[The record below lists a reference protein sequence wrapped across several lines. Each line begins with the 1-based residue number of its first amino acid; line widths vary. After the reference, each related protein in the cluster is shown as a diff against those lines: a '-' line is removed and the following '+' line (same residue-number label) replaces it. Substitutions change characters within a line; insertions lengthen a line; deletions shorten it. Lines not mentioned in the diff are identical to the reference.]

1 MINRISL
8 LVEVMAIIV
17 CLYALYGEKYRL
29 GYKEIVL
36 ISVDLILM
44 QSIDSGYINVG
55 ASELMFPLIALYCIW
70 RFGTDKKRLIVNNI
84 LYIILLSGLQMLSF
98 FLVSCILGEGANK
111 EVHILCVNAV
121 MLTICVISARKERL
135 KRVSYYFQRDDIIMR
150 CMLILGCSIILICIY
165 MVKRSKGLYIEEYLF
180 PAMATLVMCLMTE
193 SWQKYK
199 LKAREKEMELQTYK
213 LYETSYQNLI
223 SEIRLRQHEFNNH
236 ISAIYS
242 QHLVCKSYEELVE
255 RQKSYCEEIT
265 YDNRYEKLLK
275 AGDFALIGFLY
286 GKFIEAEKRGIAVEY
301 ELKCMELR
309 SSLPMFKMVE
319 LIGNLI
325 NNAMDALEKVDEK
338 RIYVSITEDAEQ
350 IVIEVRN
357 ISSTI
362 SPKEITV
369 MFQKGYSLKGENRGL
384 GLYGLKKMGT
394 EYHFEIICGNV
405 LIEAVNWFS
414 FSVCLNKSD
423 RIR

>member
-44 QSIDSGYINVG
+44 QSIDSGYINK
-55 ASELMFPLIALYCIW
+55 ELKAIIYLIIILYCIW
-70 RFGTDKKRLIVNNI
+70 NFKSNIRQLIVNNV
-84 LYIILLSGLQMLSF
+84 LYIILLGSLQMSSF
-98 FLVSCILGEGANK
+98 FLVSSIVGINTIE
-111 EVHILCVNAV
+111 EIRTLCVN
-121 MLTICVISARKERL
+121 LTLFLACIIITRKNWLKHISF
-135 KRVSYYFQRDDIIMR
+135 YFQKDDVTMWS
-150 CMLILGCSIILICIY
+150 ILVTGSVVILSCIY
-165 MVKRSKGLYIEEYLF
+165 MVKYSKGLYVDEYIIPVIAILI
-180 PAMATLVMCLMTE
+180 TCIMTG

-199 LKAREKEMELQTYK
+199 SKAKEKEMELQAYK

-325 NNAMDALEKVDEK
+325 NNAMDALEKADEK

-350 IVIEVRN
+350 VVIEVRN
-357 ISSTI
+357 ISPTI

-384 GLYGLKKMGT
+384 GLYGLKKMGLN
-394 EYHFEIICGNV
+394 IILRLFAGMY
-405 LIEAVNWFS
+405 
-414 FSVCLNKSD
+414 
-423 RIR
+423 

>member
-1 MINRISL
+1 MINRVSL
-8 LVEVMAIIV
+8 LVEVMAAVV
-17 CLYALYGEKYRL
+17 CLFGLYGKKFHLR
-29 GYKEIVL
+29 YKEVVL
-36 ISVDLILM
+36 ISIEIIVM
-44 QSIDSGYINVG
+44 QSIDKGYISG
-55 ASELMFPLIALYCIW
+55 WSAGMMFPVIALYCVW
-70 RFGTDKKRLIVNNI
+70 RFGFDKKKLIVNNI
-84 LYIILLSGLQMLSF
+84 LYIILLSGSQMLIF
-98 FLVSCILGEGANK
+98 FFVSCIVGEGANK
-111 EVHILCVNAV
+111 EVHILCVNIV
-121 MLTICVISARKERL
+121 MFSICIMAARKERL
-135 KRVSYYFQRDDIIMR
+135 KKVSYYFQRNDIIMR
-150 CMLILGCSIILICIY
+150 CILILGCVIILMCIY
-165 MVKRSKGLYIEEYLF
+165 TVKKSKGLYIEEYLF
-180 PAMATLVMCLMTE
+180 PTIITLVMCFMTE

-255 RQKSYCEEIT
+255 RQKMYCAEIT

-286 GKFIEAEKRGIAVEY
+286 GKFIEAEKRGITVEY
-301 ELKCMELR
+301 EMKCMELK

-325 NNAMDALEKVDEK
+325 DNAMDALEKAKEK
-338 RIYVSITEDAEQ
+338 RIYVSIIENREQ

-357 ISSTI
+357 ISPAL
-362 SPKEITV
+362 SPKEIAV

-384 GLYGLKKMGT
+384 GLYSLKKMGT
-394 EYHFEIICGNV
+394 EYHFDIICGNV
-405 LIEAVNWFS
+405 LIEAVNWLS
-414 FSVCLNKSD
+414 FSVRLNKAGQE
-423 RIR
+423 R